1 MRWNVSDVSPSNE
14 RRRKGEN
21 KDRGLRIFL
30 GSQLSAR
37 LGCTGWGYSHLSGCL
52 CMSVSRQGSS
62 TVCNHGNHKDVA
74 PTIKRRWW
82 HIIQMPHTRTR
93 NHPPSIIAREEVTQP
108 CVPER
113 PPGKVTFCREESW
126 ELLLQPCRRSGS
138 TGVVRVQRV
147 AQGQLGLFTL
157 RLFTFL
163 AQTSSCRPP
172 SSSLVVTSLLHQRLP
187 PNAKPLRPTLAD

>member
-113 PPGKVTFCREESW
+113 PPGKVTF
-126 ELLLQPCRRSGS
+126 
-138 TGVVRVQRV
+138 VVRR
-147 AQGQLGLFTL
+147 AENFCCSPADEAAPPELFE
-157 RLFTFL
+157 FN
-163 AQTSSCRPP
+163 A
-172 SSSLVVTSLLHQRLP
+172 LL
-187 PNAKPLRPTLAD
+187 KGS